1 MNRQLVI
8 GCRPPQRLANRSRAT
23 VSSVSIRVIRVLSIL
38 AIRVPSILA
47 IRVLEPTAKTTD
59 I

>member
-1 MNRQLVI
+1 MNRQLAI

-23 VSSVSIRVIRVLSIL
+23 VSSVPIRV
-38 AIRVPSILA
+38 IRVPSILA
-47 IRVLEPTAKTTD
+47 ICVLEPTAKTTD